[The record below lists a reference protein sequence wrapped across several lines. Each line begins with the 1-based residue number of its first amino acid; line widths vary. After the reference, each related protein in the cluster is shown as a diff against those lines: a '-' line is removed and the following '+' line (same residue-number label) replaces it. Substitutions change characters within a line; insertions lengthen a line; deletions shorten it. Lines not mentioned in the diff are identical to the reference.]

1 MVSQLIYPM
10 TQLLLLPQGTKL
22 VCVCHNILPK
32 KFLKFLS
39 ELEYKSHK
47 ARISFEASV
56 LKNHL
61 YFLLSTRGKI
71 ALDTQLLQV
80 DFIYFSFY
88 PDYSTMKKAFGAS
101 LLVANNVLLVVIK
114 VFCKIGNNKKP
125 PTSSCSRPMS
135 VNPHERTWDILV
147 LKNMRQEPPVCCVRD
162 QVLQSARERSTF
174 SGNYQLHDLEQIT

>member
-1 MVSQLIYPM
+1 M

-47 ARISFEASV
+47 ARISFEASI

-71 ALDTQLLQV
+71 ALDMQLLQV
-80 DFIYFSFY
+80 DFIYFSFD
-88 PDYSTMKKAFGAS
+88 PDYSTIKKALGHLYWWETMYF
-101 LLVANNVLLVVIK
+101 
-114 VFCKIGNNKKP
+114 
-125 PTSSCSRPMS
+125 
-135 VNPHERTWDILV
+135 
-147 LKNMRQEPPVCCVRD
+147 
-162 QVLQSARERSTF
+162 
-174 SGNYQLHDLEQIT
+174 